1 MTATLERPSAPDAY
15 VAVSPGPWQVI
26 RDLVILKAM
35 LLRGTYRRSNV
46 EAFGLVLAFAAGA
59 FGGGSLAFFTT
70 VAGRHNPDNAR
81 PVVMVVMAL
90 IPVVAIVFGAVL
102 GSEGSVDPRKVS
114 PLPIR
119 PSYVGMGALAAGAV
133 GVGGLAFGLMGMGV
147 ILGFASGAV
156 GTVVSVV
163 AVAAE
168 LVVILVLSRT
178 VSNLLG
184 VMASG
189 RLERFANVIVALT
202 GLTTAALAQGVAAVV
217 TKPIAW
223 WQDVF
228 ASISWMPTAR
238 LASAATGSPGGNVL
252 IDLVIGLAFLA
263 SLIALHSWTFSRFL
277 VILPGGASSNGGV
290 RQRRSKALKSGVTRF
305 DSPVG
310 SVVRRTMRA
319 KFRSPRQLTNLIAAV
334 GLGLGGVVG
343 LAVFSARPMPP
354 TTVLLGGAVQFLVLF
369 DNQNCLGMDGRALGL
384 ELMVTAPSTVIRG
397 KRIAAI
403 LTGLGPMLLVP
414 VALAAYSG
422 GWVFVPIAWIL
433 GAGSVLASSGLAV
446 LLGTLAPV
454 GIPETANPFAS
465 ADAGQGC
472 LASVGFIL
480 STGLLGLM
488 TAPVTWALMRY
499 ADTNLAFAW
508 EIAGV
513 TLGVSALLGHF
524 AEKAATAW
532 VAGHVPELFAA
543 VSPRD

>member
-263 SLIALHSWTFSRFL
+263 AIWRHSIRFTGRLRGAPHDAGEVPQPASAHQLDRRRRVGTGRRCWARGLFRTSHAADDGSSRW
-277 VILPGGASSNGGV
+277 
-290 RQRRSKALKSGVTRF
+290 R
-305 DSPVG
+305 
-310 SVVRRTMRA
+310 
-319 KFRSPRQLTNLIAAV
+319 
-334 GLGLGGVVG
+334 
-343 LAVFSARPMPP
+343 
-354 TTVLLGGAVQFLVLF
+354 GAVP
-369 DNQNCLGMDGRALGL
+369 RA
-384 ELMVTAPSTVIRG
+384 V
-397 KRIAAI
+397 
-403 LTGLGPMLLVP
+403 
-414 VALAAYSG
+414 
-422 GWVFVPIAWIL
+422 
-433 GAGSVLASSGLAV
+433 
-446 LLGTLAPV
+446 
-454 GIPETANPFAS
+454 
-465 ADAGQGC
+465 
-472 LASVGFIL
+472 
-480 STGLLGLM
+480 
-488 TAPVTWALMRY
+488 
-499 ADTNLAFAW
+499 
-508 EIAGV
+508 
-513 TLGVSALLGHF
+513 
-524 AEKAATAW
+524 
-532 VAGHVPELFAA
+532 
-543 VSPRD
+543 